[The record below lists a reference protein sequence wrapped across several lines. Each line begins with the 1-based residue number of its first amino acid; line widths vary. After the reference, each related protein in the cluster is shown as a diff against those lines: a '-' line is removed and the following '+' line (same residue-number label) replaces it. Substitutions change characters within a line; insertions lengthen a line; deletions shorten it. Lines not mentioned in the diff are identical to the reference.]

1 MIAMR
6 LRLNDHGKSHDDFDR
21 EGANR
26 AGPFINVRNVVVLED
41 KNKGVG

>member
-1 MIAMR
+1 MR
-6 LRLNDHGKSHDDFDR
+6 LRLNDNGDSPVDFDR

-26 AGPFINVRNVVVLED
+26 AGPFINVRDVVVLED